1 MLRVD
6 KITISL
12 LDECINA
19 YENGEI
25 RLIPTVFQIQKSI
38 NELKKSAEFVQK
50 NIKFKTQI
58 LPSKSFVG
66 GGSLPN
72 VSYDT
77 VVLAFCID
85 KRATILQSEFR
96 KLGIIGRIEDD
107 KFCLDFRSIFDKDLQ
122 ILVEK
127 INSLQG

>member
-1 MLRVD
+1 M
-6 KITISL
+6 IS
-12 LDECINA
+12 
-19 YENGEI
+19 
-25 RLIPTVFQIQKSI
+25 
-38 NELKKSAEFVQK
+38 SADLFSSRAFCKAAFCSSNLVLSAAS
-50 NIKFKTQI
+50 I

-77 VVLAFCID
+77 VVLAFCVD
-85 KRATILQSEFR
+85 KKATILQSEFR